1 MNRGKAMEFEYV
13 LITPARNEADLI
25 EKTIHSVIA
34 QTVLPKR
41 WVIVSDGSTDGTDEI
56 VKKYM
61 NGREWLELVRL
72 PERQERNFAA
82 KVQAF
87 DAGYERVKDLSFEVI
102 GCLDADISFGEDFFA
117 YLLEKFKV
125 MPKLGV
131 AGTHY
136 IEGSFHSYTDSYI
149 NVHHVNGQ
157 CQLFRRAC
165 FEDIGGYV
173 PIKGGGIDWV
183 AVTTARMKGWTT
195 YSFADR
201 TFYHHRKMGT
211 AGSNELMSRFNYGK
225 KDYFLGGHPLWQLF
239 RGTFQMAKK
248 PYIVGGLGLL
258 LGYFWCWATRFERP
272 VSKELMMFHRKEQ
285 LVRLRQLVLGRFAI
299 DVR

>member
-1 MNRGKAMEFEYV
+1 MNRGKAMEIEYV

-56 VKKYM
+56 VRKYM
-61 NGREWLELVRL
+61 EGRDWLELVRL

-87 DAGYERVKDLSFEVI
+87 NAGYDRVKDLSFEVI

-117 YLLEKFKV
+117 YLLEKFEA

-157 CQLFRRAC
+157 CQLFRRTC
-165 FEDIGGYV
+165 FEDIGGYM

-183 AVTTARMKGWTT
+183 AVTTARMNGWTT
-195 YSFADR
+195 YSFSDR

-272 VSKELMMFHRKEQ
+272 VSAELMIFHRKEQ
-285 LVRLRQLVLGRFAI
+285 LLRLRQLVFGRFA
-299 DVR
+299 VR